1 MNFLYSHSEP
11 LPLALPAVNAGSRKH
26 EIAGLKLADAA
37 LLAFNYQLHA
47 VREDAPSVDA
57 EQIADLATWL
67 RALPPETAEATI
79 NLRLA
84 RAESLRRMLD
94 DPDWSL
100 PAETR
105 ERGRALLAY
114 LCVFD
119 DLIPDDQPLIGH
131 LDDALLIELSWSE
144 FAGEVQD
151 YLDYCRFCS
160 EFRVRGS
167 ADERRTEWERECL
180 AQASAMLHRQTVRER
195 GYARPL
201 PYSRPFR
208 VC

>member
-1 MNFLYSHSEP
+1 MNFVNSHFEP
-11 LPLALPAVNAGSRKH
+11 LPLALPAVNAGSRKR
-26 EIAGLKLADAA
+26 EITGLKLADAA
-37 LLAFNYQLHA
+37 LLAFNCQLHA
-47 VREDAPSVDA
+47 VHEEAPSVDA
-57 EQIADLATWL
+57 EQIADLAAWL
-67 RALPPETAEATI
+67 RALPPETAQATI

-100 PAETR
+100 PAQIR

-119 DLIPDDQPLIGH
+119 DLIPDDLPLIGH

-144 FAGEVQD
+144 FAGDVQD

-160 EFRVRGS
+160 KVRVRGA
-167 ADERRTEWERECL
+167 ADERRSEWERECL
-180 AQASAMLHRQTVRER
+180 AQASTMLHRQNVRER

-201 PYSRPFR
+201 PYNRPFR

>member
-1 MNFLYSHSEP
+1 MNFLYSRFEP
-11 LPLALPAVNAGSRKH
+11 LPLPLPAANAGSRNH
-26 EIAGLKLADAA
+26 AIAGLKLADAA

-47 VREDAPSVDA
+47 VRAAAPSVDA
-57 EQIADLATWL
+57 DQFADLATWL

-100 PAETR
+100 PAAT
-105 ERGRALLAY
+105 RGRGRTLLAY
-114 LCVFD
+114 LRVFD
-119 DLIPDDQPLIGH
+119 DLIPDDLPLIGH

-160 EFRVRGS
+160 EVRVRGT
-167 ADERRTEWERECL
+167 ADERRSEWERECL
-180 AQASAMLHRQTVRER
+180 AQASAMLHRQTMRER
-195 GYARPL
+195 GYSRPL